1 MNFINQLENILTQL
15 EIDPGF
21 SVKYKGKDWSV
32 RQRKKDTYQNPQFF
46 SDDLANI
53 LYAAAYCQPNQ
64 VKPEGL
70 NHNTPNWLQEQNK
83 FVKALSQA
91 NQSRGKANEG
101 WQNLQTEN
109 DGTIYAKKDRFYRL
123 LKPGQYWYQQG
134 PIQLGQGHQEIKV
147 ANEREG
153 LHNGFYYA
161 YGDKHE
167 ADMGTFAVRI
177 YFNLYPKG
185 AAQWIQLI
193 TEQLNHYQIPFIAK
207 CLSHPALFD
216 RADTAVL
223 YLNKADYNFAANLL
237 PAIIQELDA
246 VLADAIPLF
255 TKRLAKGVAFAES
268 PPVTHESFGTSRCQ
282 ILASVIASLVQNKVP
297 KSAWLGSITK
307 AFISLNFKMDALY
320 LNPGSQYPYRKLA
333 A

>member
-1 MNFINQLENILTQL
+1 MNFINQLENILNNL
-15 EIDPGF
+15 EINQNL

-46 SDDLANI
+46 NEDLANI
-53 LYAAAYCQPNQ
+53 LYSAAYCQANQ
-64 VKPEGL
+64 AKPEGS
-70 NHNTPNWLQEQNK
+70 NHNSPNWLQEQK
-83 FVKALSQA
+83 DFVQTLSRA
-91 NQSRGKANEG
+91 NQSKGKANEG
-101 WQNLQTEN
+101 WLNVQAEN

-123 LKPGQYWYQQG
+123 LKPGQYLYQQS
-134 PIQLGQGHQEIKV
+134 PVQLGLGHREIKV

-167 ADMGTFAVRI
+167 ADQNTFAVRV

-185 AAQWIQLI
+185 AAKWIQLI
-193 TEQLNHYQIPFIAK
+193 TEQFNHYQIPFIAK
-207 CLSHPALFD
+207 CLAHPDLFD

-237 PAIIQELDA
+237 PAIIQELDS

-255 TKRLAKGVAFAES
+255 TKRMAKGVAFAES

-282 ILASVIASLVQNKVP
+282 ILANIIASLVQNNVP

-307 AFISLNFKMDALY
+307 TFISLNFKMDALY